1 MKIFFSQQDDDDTA
15 FWINNPSSLDI
26 VVDNGEASEIIV
38 DDILCSFNINELESI
53 FSLLAS
59 KIKKGGK
66 LILYFTD
73 IELLSHMLATGAI
86 TLSDFNDALC
96 QNNLGVKSFISTEF
110 VLERLSRLG
119 FKINQKQIKNF
130 TSIIVSTLE

>member
-1 MKIFFSQQDDDDTA
+1 MKIIFSQTQDDDTA
-15 FWINNPSSLDI
+15 IWINNPSSLDI
-26 VVDNGEASEIIV
+26 VVDDGEATEIIV
-38 DDILCSFNINELESI
+38 DDILCSFSINELDSI

-73 IELLSHMLATGAI
+73 IELLSHMLATGTI
-86 TLSDFNDALC
+86 ILTDFNDALC
-96 QNNLGVKSFISTEF
+96 QNNTGVKSFISTDF

-119 FKINQKQIKNF
+119 FKIRQKQIKNF